1 MTRPPTSPAV
11 NLTSIAAA
19 CALLYVFRSVLAPFV
34 MAFVLAILIDAL
46 LRSRLLPATTSW
58 PVRLLMGTLIG
69 GGAILGGALVVV
81 RGVRE
86 TAASA
91 PLLVERLDGLIKAAK
106 HAAGLDSSLN
116 LDALAGALDLDAVAG
131 KTLAG
136 VQEATSG
143 TVLTL
148 LFLVFILASKSLIQ
162 AKVTMVAASSPS
174 RRMLVVLE
182 RTIQGVE
189 SYIWVQTVT
198 GLMIAVASG
207 AIMFAA
213 GLDNALFWTLAL
225 FMLSYIPVIGVAVG
239 SVAPALFALVQFQ
252 TAWPALIIFLGVQA
266 ISFVV
271 GNLVLP
277 KMQAESQ
284 NIDPAVSLL
293 ATGVWTILWGA
304 PGAFLAVPLALAL
317 MFQLAQYES
326 LRWLA
331 VLMSNNGHPLPEL
344 ADGHE
349 ASVPSD
355 PRGAARSPAS
365 LGRS

>member
-1 MTRPPTSPAV
+1 MVRPSTSPAV

-34 MAFVLAILIDAL
+34 LALVLAILIDAL
-46 LRSRLLPATTSW
+46 LRSRLLPKTTLW
-58 PVRLLMGTLIG
+58 PARLLVGTTMG
-69 GGAILGGALVVV
+69 GGLILGGALIVI
-81 RGVRE
+81 RGVRA
-86 TAASA
+86 TAERA
-91 PLLVERLDGLIKAAK
+91 PLLIERLDTVIKEAG
-106 HAAGLDSSLN
+106 HAAGLESSVR
-116 LDALAGALDLDAVAG
+116 LDALTGGLDLGAISG
-131 KTLAG
+131 KALAA
-136 VQEATSG
+136 VQEAMSG
-143 TVLTL
+143 AVLTL
-148 LFLVFILASKSLIQ
+148 LFLVFILASKSLIE
-162 AKVTMVAASSPS
+162 ARIAMVAATSPS

-189 SYIWVQTVT
+189 TYIWIQTLT
-198 GLMIAVASG
+198 GLMIAGASG

-225 FMLSYIPVIGVAVG
+225 FMLSYIPVLGVAVG
-239 SVAPALFALVQFQ
+239 SLAPALFALVQFE
-252 TAWPALIIFLGVQA
+252 ALWPALIIFAGVQT

-277 KMQAESQ
+277 KMQADSQ

-317 MFQLAQYES
+317 MFQLAQHES

-344 ADGHE
+344 LAPEGTGLE
-349 ASVPSD
+349 SAPERRAS
-355 PRGAARSPAS
+355 
-365 LGRS
+365 

>member
-1 MTRPPTSPAV
+1 MVRPSTSPAV

-46 LRSRLLPATTSW
+46 LRSRLLPKTTWW
-58 PVRLLMGTLIG
+58 PARLLVGTILG
-69 GGAILGGALVVV
+69 GGVILGGALVVI
-81 RGVRE
+81 RGVKE
-86 TAASA
+86 AAERA
-91 PLLVERLDGLIKAAK
+91 PLLVERLDVLIKGARR
-106 HAAGLDSSLN
+106 AAGLESSLN
-116 LDALAGALDLDAVAG
+116 LDALAGALDLDAVAA
-131 KTLAG
+131 KAVAG
-136 VQEATSG
+136 VQEAMSG

-148 LFLVFILASKSLIQ
+148 LFLVFILASKSLIE
-162 AKVTMVAASSPS
+162 ARINIVAASSPS

-225 FMLSYIPVIGVAVG
+225 FMLSYIPVLGVGIG

-252 TAWPALIIFLGVQA
+252 APWPALVIFAGVQA

-271 GNLVLP
+271 GNLILP

-284 NIDPAVSLL
+284 NIDPAVSFL
-293 ATGVWTILWGA
+293 ATGVWTILWGV

-344 ADGHE
+344 LQAQQ
-349 ASVPSD
+349 
-355 PRGAARSPAS
+355 GAETDFHPTRRARV
-365 LGRS
+365 